1 MNAVLVT
8 GATGTIGARVV
19 RALHAKGVP
28 VRAFVRDPSRAA
40 TVLGPVEMA
49 VGDFADAA
57 SVRDALDGVRRLL
70 LCSPNHPRQVAH
82 ETAVI
87 DVVAAAEVEML
98 VKVGA
103 NGAEV
108 GSPLQFWDAHGRIE
122 QHLRDSGLPWVVLH
136 PTSYTSNLLAAA
148 GSIREAGLLFAPAG
162 DAKVALVDPHDVAA
176 VAAAVLTE
184 DGHEGRTYT
193 LTGPEAVT
201 YHDVAAQLSAALGRQ
216 VGYVNVP
223 DEAAREAM
231 VGSGMPG
238 WLADQ
243 LVILWAQLRDGA
255 AAATT
260 DVVRVLTGRD
270 PRTVA
275 DFVRD
280 NASAF
285 GPSVP

>member
-8 GATGTIGARVV
+8 GATGTIGVRVV
-19 RALHAKGVP
+19 RALQVKGVP
-28 VRAFVRDPSRAA
+28 VRAFVRDPSRAV
-40 TVLGPVEMA
+40 TVLGSVEMA

-57 SVRDALDGVRRLL
+57 SVSDALDGMQRVF
-70 LCSPNHPRQVAH
+70 LCTPNHPRQVAH

-87 DVVAAAEVEML
+87 DAAAAAGVERL

-108 GSPLQFWDAHGRIE
+108 GSPLHFWDAHGRIE

-201 YHDVAAQLSAALGRQ
+201 YHEAAAQLSAALDRH
-216 VGYVNVP
+216 VGYVNVT
-223 DEAAREAM
+223 DEAARDAM
-231 VGSGMPG
+231 VGSGMPE

-243 LVILWAQLRDGA
+243 LVILWAQLRGGA
-255 AAATT
+255 AASTS
-260 DVVRVLTGRD
+260 DVVRVLTGRE

-275 DFVRD
+275 DF
-280 NASAF
+280 AWEHSSFFGSSAQ
-285 GPSVP
+285 